1 MEDLAALLGFGEKG
15 WGGQLLAG
23 TVVTVEIAVASY
35 VVGLLLGLL
44 GAWAKLAGP
53 RPVRAL
59 GNAYTTIVRGVPDIL
74 IILFVYYGGT
84 SGLRALIGLVVPGV
98 EVEIDAFVAAVASL
112 GFVAGAYAT
121 ELFRGSI
128 LAVPPGQI
136 EAAKSLALRPAV
148 MFFKVV
154 LPQAIRFALPALGNL
169 WVVVLKDSALIS
181 VVGMRDLLG
190 IAATAAA
197 TTRQPFTFYAVVAL
211 IFLALTIVSVGLF
224 QLAERVYGRGYR
236 RS

>member
-1 MEDLAALLGFGEKG
+1 MDDLVTLLGFGETG
-15 WGGQLLAG
+15 WGAQLVAG
-23 TVVTVEIAVASY
+23 TIITVEIAAASF
-35 VVGLLLGLL
+35 VVGLVFGLL

-84 SGLRALIGLVVPGV
+84 TALRGLIGLVVPGV
-98 EVEIDAFVAAVASL
+98 EIEIDAFAAAVASL
-112 GFVAGAYAT
+112 GFVCGAYAT
-121 ELFRGSI
+121 ELFRASI
-128 LAVPPGQI
+128 QAVPPGQI
-136 EAAKSLALRPAV
+136 EAAKSLALPPAV

-190 IAATAAA
+190 IAATGAA

-211 IFLALTIVSVGLF
+211 IFLALTIVSVGVF
-224 QLAERVYGRGYR
+224 QLAERAYGRGFR

>member
-1 MEDLAALLGFGEKG
+1 MDDLVTLLGFGETG
-15 WGGQLLAG
+15 WGAQLVAG
-23 TVVTVEIAVASY
+23 TIITVEIAAASF
-35 VVGLLLGLL
+35 VVGLVFGLL

-59 GNAYTTIVRGVPDIL
+59 GNAYTTVVRGVPDIL

-84 SGLRALIGLVVPGV
+84 TALRGLIGLVVPGV
-98 EVEIDAFVAAVASL
+98 EIEIDAFAAAVASL
-112 GFVAGAYAT
+112 GFVCGAYAT
-121 ELFRGSI
+121 ELFRASI
-128 LAVPPGQI
+128 QAVPPGQI
-136 EAAKSLALRPAV
+136 EAAKSLALPPAV

-190 IAATAAA
+190 IAATGAA

-211 IFLALTIVSVGLF
+211 IFLALTLVSVGVF
-224 QLAERVYGRGYR
+224 QLAERAYGRGFR

>member
-1 MEDLAALLGFGEKG
+1 MDDLVTLLGFGETG
-15 WGGQLLAG
+15 WGAQLVAG
-23 TVVTVEIAVASY
+23 TIITVEIAAASF
-35 VVGLLLGLL
+35 VVGLVFGLL

-59 GNAYTTIVRGVPDIL
+59 GNAYTTVVRGVPDIL

-84 SGLRALIGLVVPGV
+84 TALRGLIGLVVPGV
-98 EVEIDAFVAAVASL
+98 EVEIDAFAAAVASL
-112 GFVAGAYAT
+112 GFVCGAYAT
-121 ELFRGSI
+121 ELFRASI
-128 LAVPPGQI
+128 QAVPPGQI
-136 EAAKSLALRPAV
+136 EAAKSLALPPAV

-190 IAATAAA
+190 IAATGAA

-211 IFLALTIVSVGLF
+211 IFLALTIVSVGVF
-224 QLAERVYGRGYR
+224 QLAERAYGRGFR

>member
-23 TVVTVEIAVASY
+23 ALVTVEIAVASY
-35 VVGLLLGLL
+35 LVGLLLGLL

-53 RPVRAL
+53 RPLRAL

-74 IILFVYYGGT
+74 IILLIYYGGT
-84 SGLRALIGLVVPGV
+84 SALRSLIGLVVPGV
-98 EVEIDAFVAAVASL
+98 TVEIDAFAAAVASL
-112 GFVAGAYAT
+112 GFVSGAYAT
-121 ELFRGSI
+121 EVFRGAI

-136 EAAKSLALRPAV
+136 EAAKSLALPPRV
-148 MFFKVV
+148 MFFRVV
-154 LPQAIRFALPALGNL
+154 LPQAMRFALPALGNL

-181 VVGMRDLLG
+181 VVGIRDLLG
-190 IAATAAA
+190 SAATAAA
-197 TTRQPFTFYAVVAL
+197 TTRMPFTFYAVVAL
-211 IFLALTIVSVGLF
+211 IFLLLTIASVGLF
-224 QLAERVYGRGYR
+224 QLAERAYGRGYR

>member
-23 TVVTVEIAVASY
+23 ALVTIEIGVASY
-35 VVGLLLGLL
+35 LVGLLFGLA

-53 RPVRAL
+53 RPLRAL
-59 GNAYTTIVRGVPDIL
+59 ANAYTTVVRGVPDIL

-84 SGLRALIGLVVPGV
+84 TALRSLIGLVVPGV
-98 EVEIDAFVAAVASL
+98 TVEIDAFTAAVVSL
-112 GFVAGAYAT
+112 GFVSGAYAT

-128 LAVPPGQI
+128 QAVPPGQI
-136 EAAKSLALRPAV
+136 EAAKSLALPPPV

-154 LPQAIRFALPALGNL
+154 LPQALRFALPAMGNL

-181 VVGMRDLLG
+181 VVGVRDLLG
-190 IAATAAA
+190 SAATAAA
-197 TTRQPFTFYAVVAL
+197 TTRMPFTFYAVVAL
-211 IFLALTIVSVGLF
+211 IFLGLTIASVGLF
-224 QLAERVYGRGYR
+224 QLAERAYGRGVR

>member
-1 MEDLAALLGFGEKG
+1 MDDLVTLLGFGETG
-15 WGGQLLAG
+15 WGAQLVAG
-23 TVVTVEIAVASY
+23 TIITVEIAAASF
-35 VVGLLLGLL
+35 VVGLVFGLL

-53 RPVRAL
+53 RPARAL
-59 GNAYTTIVRGVPDIL
+59 GNAYTTVVRGVPDIL

-84 SGLRALIGLVVPGV
+84 TALRGLIGLVVPGV
-98 EVEIDAFVAAVASL
+98 EVEIDAFAAAVASL
-112 GFVAGAYAT
+112 GFVCGAYAT
-121 ELFRGSI
+121 ELFRASI
-128 LAVPPGQI
+128 QAVPPGQI
-136 EAAKSLALRPAV
+136 EAAKSLALPPAV

-190 IAATAAA
+190 IAATGAA

-211 IFLALTIVSVGLF
+211 IFLALTLISVGVF
-224 QLAERVYGRGYR
+224 QLAERAYGRGFR